1 MIGLGDGYALH
12 NGVKIP
18 CIGYGTWQMPDNE
31 ATVNNIKEAIT
42 CGYRHIDTASA
53 YENEASVGKAVR
65 ESGAAREGLFITTKL
80 WNSDHGY
87 DNTLRAFEKSISRL
101 QMEYVDLYLIHWP
114 VPVHHKEDYQDL
126 NRETWRAF
134 ERLYN
139 EGRVKA
145 IGVSNF
151 LIHHLQEI
159 MQDCEIKPMVNQV
172 ELHPEYP
179 QQELADF
186 CKNSNILVEAWSPLM
201 QGRIFQ
207 LPLLRELG
215 QKYGQSV
222 SQIAI
227 RWILQKG
234 IVPLP
239 KASGIEHIRQN
250 ADVFGF
256 ELDKEDMLKIDALK
270 GSGRMGSDPEHIDF

>member
-1 MIGLGDGYALH
+1 MIGLGDEYALH
-12 NGVKIP
+12 NGVRIP

-31 ATVNNIKEAIT
+31 ETVNNIKEAIA

-65 ESGAAREGLFITTKL
+65 ESEVAREGLFITTKL

-87 DNTLRAFEKSISRL
+87 DNTLRAFEKSLSLL

-114 VPVHHKEDYQDL
+114 VPVHHKEDYQEL

-186 CKNSNILVEAWSPLM
+186 CKNNNILVEAWSPLM

-215 QKYGQSV
+215 QKYGKSV

-239 KASGIEHIRQN
+239 KASGAEHIRQN
-250 ADVFGF
+250 ADVFSF
-256 ELDKEDMLKIDALK
+256 ELQKEDMLKIDALK
-270 GSGRMGSDPEHIDF
+270 GIGRIGSDPEHIDF